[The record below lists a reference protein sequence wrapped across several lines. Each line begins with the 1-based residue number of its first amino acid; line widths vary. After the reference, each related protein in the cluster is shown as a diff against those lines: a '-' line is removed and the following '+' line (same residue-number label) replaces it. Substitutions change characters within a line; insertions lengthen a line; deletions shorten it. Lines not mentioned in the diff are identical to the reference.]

1 MTRPRSRMESMELYY
16 AGGGVELYHGSALDD
31 PEKWTHATALI
42 TDPPYGI
49 DYRPI
54 VVGRTTSSAI
64 AGDKTVAVR
73 DAALAAWHE
82 ANHLEKPAAVFGS
95 WKAPRPP
102 QTRHRLIWQKAGNIM
117 NHIVLPWRPVDEEIY
132 IWGKGW
138 ARSTRAPGSVIV
150 TTENRTSE
158 TRRLGHPT
166 PKPVDL
172 LQALMTRL
180 APVEGGHVIAD
191 PFAGSG
197 STLVAAASLGHKAI
211 GVELDERYCE
221 QIARRVEYFLA
232 NGEDAPRSVIVRD

>member
-1 MTRPRSRMESMELYY
+1 MELYY
-16 AGGGVELYHGSALDD
+16 AGGGVELYHGSALDT

-54 VVGRTTSSAI
+54 RVGGTTRSAI

-73 DAALAAWHE
+73 DAALAVWHE
-82 ANHLEKPAAVFGS
+82 ANDTSKPVAVFGS

-102 QTRHRLIWQKAGNIM
+102 QTKQRLIWHKAGNIM

-138 ARSTRAPGSVIV
+138 ARSSKAPASIIS
-150 TTENRTSE
+150 TAENRTNE
-158 TRRLGHPT
+158 TRRLGHHT
-166 PKPVDL
+166 PKPLDL
-172 LQALMTRL
+172 LQTLMGRL
-180 APVEGGHVIAD
+180 DPEDGGHVIAD

-197 STLVAAASLGHKAI
+197 ATLVAAALMGHGAV
-211 GVELDERYCE
+211 GVELEERYCE
-221 QIARRVEYFLA
+221 QIARRIEFVLA